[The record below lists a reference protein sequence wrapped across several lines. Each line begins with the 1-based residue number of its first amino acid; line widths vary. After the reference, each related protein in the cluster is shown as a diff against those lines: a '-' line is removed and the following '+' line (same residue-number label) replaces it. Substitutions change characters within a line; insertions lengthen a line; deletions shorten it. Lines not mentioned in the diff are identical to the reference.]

1 MLTLIYFSAEYAI
14 KANQKIIEISGGIE
28 GVKNYGDIDSPLYHI
43 QNDDYYPSFE
53 EKLTH
58 LVFTLNKNHAFNDG
72 NKRTSI
78 ALGAFFLMV
87 NGLDVFAD
95 KFIIEMENIAVAV
108 ADNLIDKDL
117 LFEIICSLINEE
129 AYNEQLKIKIIG
141 ALSQVQTNGS
151 DLNLGVGF
159 YKDIF

>member
-1 MLTLIYFSAEYAI
+1 MLTLIYFNAEYAI

-28 GVKNYGDIDSPLYHI
+28 GVKNYGAIDSPLYHI

-117 LFEIICSLINEE
+117 LFEIIFSLINEE
-129 AYNEQLKIKIIG
+129 AYSEELKIKIIE
-141 ALSQVQTNGS
+141 ALSQVQTSGS
-151 DLNLGVGF
+151 DLNLGIDF